1 MTTISSPSSSARSS
15 TRSSDRT
22 SSALAADSPR
32 SASAFSTAPADVF
45 SALATSAMVEP
56 ERISIGPPASFRLCL
71 ALDLD
76 LDWAPAPSG
85 RPGVSPGIGGSAP
98 SSSASLVAS
107 AAKRSGSAIGAPDFF
122 FPPKEDDGFLDGRSR
137 VRDGASESRPP
148 PPPPPKPPD
157 PPLPPP
163 PPPPGLPRLAPPSPR
178 VSLATS
184 LHAHVDVA
192 RWRRAD
198 HPTRSARGRLEKD
211 PVPPE
216 PRGGIR
222 CQRGSAATGSRDGAG
237 ALASAKR
244 TAATNAR
251 RIVTGRFLLSAP
263 SALTLLRGSRNV
275 INSTEWGGGTRP
287 ILTASQRRGF
297 GMNLSRCNYTSKVA
311 HLRIYRQTHADDTR
325 GNLPASPAVMCR
337 RPARSKRRGARRRGL
352 HRRDIHSE
360 APPPPSA
367 HRLITPENTRRHDTG
382 RSLGDDGHERR
393 DLLGLERGVLH
404 LLAVAVRRGVLR
416 GRGGVGRKR
425 SATRCEGSSPGPS
438 APDAVGSV
446 ETRRGS
452 RLRDVGERSRGERR
466 EIRRLPVIPR
476 AFPFPRL
483 GFQGLGPIWI
493 EWAGR
498 ARRWSSG
505 APSWGGSWCG
515 AWWPWG

>member
-1 MTTISSPSSSARSS
+1 
-15 TRSSDRT
+15 
-22 SSALAADSPR
+22 
-32 SASAFSTAPADVF
+32 
-45 SALATSAMVEP
+45 MVEP

-71 ALDLD
+71 DLDLD

-122 FPPKEDDGFLDGRSR
+122 FPPKEDDGFLEGRSR

-198 HPTRSARGRLEKD
+198 HPARSARGRLEKD

-216 PRGGIR
+216 LARGGIR

-263 SALTLLRGSRNV
+263 
-275 INSTEWGGGTRP
+275 
-287 ILTASQRRGF
+287 
-297 GMNLSRCNYTSKVA
+297 
-311 HLRIYRQTHADDTR
+311 
-325 GNLPASPAVMCR
+325 
-337 RPARSKRRGARRRGL
+337 
-352 HRRDIHSE
+352 
-360 APPPPSA
+360 
-367 HRLITPENTRRHDTG
+367 
-382 RSLGDDGHERR
+382 
-393 DLLGLERGVLH
+393 
-404 LLAVAVRRGVLR
+404 
-416 GRGGVGRKR
+416 
-425 SATRCEGSSPGPS
+425 
-438 APDAVGSV
+438 VGSDV
-446 ETRRGS
+446 VTGLSET
-452 RLRDVGERSRGERR
+452 
-466 EIRRLPVIPR
+466 
-476 AFPFPRL
+476 
-483 GFQGLGPIWI
+483 
-493 EWAGR
+493 
-498 ARRWSSG
+498 
-505 APSWGGSWCG
+505 
-515 AWWPWG
+515 

>member
-76 LDWAPAPSG
+76 LDLAPAPSG

-263 SALTLLRGSRNV
+263 SALTLLRGSRND

-287 ILTASQRRGF
+287 ILRLAATGLWYEPIALQLHEQGGASTDLSTNPRGRHARKP
-297 GMNLSRCNYTSKVA
+297 SRVAGCNVPATSP
-311 HLRIYRQTHADDTR
+311 LQTPRH
-325 GNLPASPAVMCR
+325 SPSR
-337 RPARSKRRGARRRGL
+337 
-352 HRRDIHSE
+352 
-360 APPPPSA
+360 PPP
-367 HRLITPENTRRHDTG
+367 E
-382 RSLGDDGHERR
+382 GHYHS
-393 DLLGLERGVLH
+393 RG
-404 LLAVAVRRGVLR
+404 
-416 GRGGVGRKR
+416 
-425 SATRCEGSSPGPS
+425 S
-438 APDAVGSV
+438 AP
-446 ETRRGS
+446 
-452 RLRDVGERSRGERR
+452 
-466 EIRRLPVIPR
+466 LP
-476 AFPFPRL
+476 L
-483 GFQGLGPIWI
+483 TD
-493 EWAGR
+493 
-498 ARRWSSG
+498 
-505 APSWGGSWCG
+505 
-515 AWWPWG
+515 